1 MQSERMA
8 LVKAGRAERA
18 SSSRRAK
25 VLAISAGVAVG
36 AAVTTT
42 STAAASTAGATASAT
57 ATGSIP
63 VSAAV
68 TGASFAGWK
77 MVVVDAGLLAAT
89 GVAAVAVAVNER
101 PSPPPR
107 VESSRMVSPPGPT
120 STATTLPN
128 RASASEVPTMSVGDL
143 PTAKEDSRPAPRVI
157 AANAAPASEP
167 TPAAA
172 PASLADEMKSAEAIR
187 TASREGRIADAIR
200 LLDEHDARFPNG
212 ALSEET
218 LVLRIEAFAKAGR
231 NAEAKAL
238 AEKFLSERPKSP
250 YAPRVRATNSRL
262 D

>member
-1 MQSERMA
+1 
-8 LVKAGRAERA
+8 
-18 SSSRRAK
+18 
-25 VLAISAGVAVG
+25 
-36 AAVTTT
+36 
-42 STAAASTAGATASAT
+42 
-57 ATGSIP
+57 
-63 VSAAV
+63 
-68 TGASFAGWK
+68 
-77 MVVVDAGLLAAT
+77 
-89 GVAAVAVAVNER
+89 
-101 PSPPPR
+101 
-107 VESSRMVSPPGPT
+107 
-120 STATTLPN
+120 
-128 RASASEVPTMSVGDL
+128 MSVGDL
-143 PTAKEDSRPAPRVI
+143 PTAKEDSRPAPR
-157 AANAAPASEP
+157 ASEP